1 MLHGYDSDTS
11 TSSSGSSRSSSSDSA
26 SGIGKSAKRQ
36 RTDLFDPHGKVAE
49 YPLSEDDIR
58 KIAGKVPIYRYPDL
72 AHMTNP
78 DQMFNGSKA
87 AVLLFLTDDNDTGH
101 WLTVLNHPNE
111 IEVFDSF
118 GVGAW

>member
-11 TSSSGSSRSSSSDSA
+11 TSSSGSSRSSLLGS
-26 SGIGKSAKRQ
+26 GKSAKRQ

-49 YPLSEDDIR
+49 YALSEDDLH
-58 KIAGKVPIYRYPDL
+58 KLTGDNPIYRYPDL
-72 AHMTNP
+72 LKMANP
-78 DQMFNGSKA
+78 DEMFKGKKA
-87 AVLLFLTDDNDTGH
+87 AFLLFLTDDKDTGH

-118 GVGAW
+118 GVGAWL